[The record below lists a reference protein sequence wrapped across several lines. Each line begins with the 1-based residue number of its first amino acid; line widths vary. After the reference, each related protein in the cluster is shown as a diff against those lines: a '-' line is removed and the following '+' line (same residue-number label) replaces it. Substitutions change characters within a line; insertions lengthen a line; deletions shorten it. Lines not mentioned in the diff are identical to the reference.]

1 MQQYQYHEV
10 NELGLGNS
18 RQQGEVH
25 CHWEVS
31 REVDVACA
39 RLPASVALQEKS
51 VTATSLSAGQA
62 NSSKAGGTHV
72 RQMFMEVASVSFVWK
87 MTYKWRHVT
96 RHDPLSLL
104 LQPPLLL
111 QQALLSQNS

>member
-62 NSSKAGGTHV
+62 NSSEAGGTQV
-72 RQMFMEVASVSFVWK
+72 
-87 MTYKWRHVT
+87 RHV
-96 RHDPLSLL
+96 HGSGICLICVEND
-104 LQPPLLL
+104 LQMETCHKT
-111 QQALLSQNS
+111 